1 MRECGRTAG
10 EVFRMLKREE
20 KDFAKELQGEPVYY
34 FLMRGYEAF
43 HDGDEWIGIYE
54 DVSNLRAAYLQAVK
68 ELEAEHANWREHCEK
83 TAKYAMKNDKIRIHA
98 YHGEKGRWI
107 YDIPV
112 EVLWEEC

>member
-1 MRECGRTAG
+1 
-10 EVFRMLKREE
+10 
-20 KDFAKELQGEPVYY
+20 
-34 FLMRGYEAF
+34 MRGYEAF